1 MKKRISAMI
10 TCLLLCVLC
19 GTCVMAAPADNREV
33 YVLKSDGG
41 SGIKTEKTDINVD
54 LVEEPTCSLS
64 EEPMPMNQI
73 GEPMDQMFFYYMEL
87 YPIILKDG
95 ELKVLEKNGPYLSM
109 VKDARAW
116 YSAYFTPEQTQ
127 KAYQKV
133 VDDGYLMAGW
143 RTKVKFRFDF
153 INPVSWTRSMNGGEA
168 LEEAVPSPHN
178 AYQTYVMNYDMVF
191 MTNPAEAYSI
201 LWNGNVSYRDKY
213 DNNMLKKR
221 PYSVVAY
228 LNSYAN

>member
-1 MKKRISAMI
+1 MSFYKKKRISAMI

-19 GTCVMAAPADNREV
+19 GTSVMAAPADNREV

-153 INPVSWTRSMNGGEA
+153 INPVSWT
-168 LEEAVPSPHN
+168 
-178 AYQTYVMNYDMVF
+178 
-191 MTNPAEAYSI
+191 
-201 LWNGNVSYRDKY
+201 
-213 DNNMLKKR
+213 
-221 PYSVVAY
+221 SV
-228 LNSYAN
+228 LTC

>member
-1 MKKRISAMI
+1 MKKKLSAFI
-10 TCLLLCVLC
+10 TCVLLCVLC
-19 GTCVMAAPADNREV
+19 GTSVMAASVDNREV

-41 SGIKTEKTDINVD
+41 SGIKTEKTNINVD
-54 LVEEPTCSLS
+54 LNEKPVFSLLD
-64 EEPMPMNQI
+64 EPMPRNQI

-87 YPIILKDG
+87 YPIIVKNGKLEVKDDD
-95 ELKVLEKNGPYLSM
+95 GPYLSM

-116 YSAYFTPEQTQ
+116 YSAYFTPEETNN
-127 KAYQKV
+127 AYQKAIKK
-133 VDDGYLMAGW
+133 GYSLAGW

-168 LEEAVPSPHN
+168 VEEAVPSPHN
-178 AYQTYVMNYDMVF
+178 ASQTYIMNYDMVF

-201 LWNGNVSYRDKY
+201 LWNGKVSYRDKY
-213 DNNMLKKR
+213 HNNMLKER

-228 LNSYAN
+228 LNSYEN